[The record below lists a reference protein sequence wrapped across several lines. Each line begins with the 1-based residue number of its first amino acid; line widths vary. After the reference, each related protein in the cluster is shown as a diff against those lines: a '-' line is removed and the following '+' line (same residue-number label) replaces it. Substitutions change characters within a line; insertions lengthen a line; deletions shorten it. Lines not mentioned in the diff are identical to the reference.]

1 MQSMETKISYNSK
14 NLQLSKLFFFLLLL
28 TAILYSKTN
37 QSILSNNKLEYLNYL
52 EDENKENSE
61 QLEKDWINPIS
72 LSLSKNFGEVYDS
85 NQLRIGINQTI
96 FKNGGIYKAIKYAK
110 SLYKYNK
117 LDIQNTRK
125 NLIKDA
131 YVLLFN
137 MHILDLNIKKNE
149 LLLQNNNINISIKKE
164 QIFSGLL
171 DTSYLDNA
179 ILESNKTKNNLV
191 ELKYK
196 KIELQNKFKN
206 LSNVNYKTF
215 ALPKLKL
222 HNKKEFLKNNLNL
235 LKSQANI
242 EKKKYIWDMAVTK
255 YLPTLNVK
263 FDYLK
268 YFDKH
273 NKHNIIDTSISNYGL
288 ALNITLDYRSFN
300 VIEAQKI
307 SYLKNKLNFKNK
319 LLEEE
324 NFFKTKLA
332 KLDMIKEKKKIA
344 QDDYELYESLLKVMK
359 EEKSAGTKTSNEIDI
374 LLNSQRLKSI
384 DLDIYK
390 LEEQIE
396 LLVLY
401 SKVK

>member
-1 MQSMETKISYNSK
+1 MMNNCKAIKLN
-14 NLQLSKLFFFLLLL
+14 KLFLSLFLLVS
-28 TAILYSKTN
+28 ILHSKTN
-37 QSILSNNKLEYLNYL
+37 QDILSNNKLDYLNYL

-61 QLEKDWINPIS
+61 KLEKDWINPIS
-72 LSLSKNFGEVYDS
+72 LSLAKNFGEDYDTK
-85 NQLRIGINQTI
+85 QVRIGINQSI

-117 LDIQNTRK
+117 LDIENTKK

-137 MHILDLNIKKNE
+137 IHITDLNIKKNE
-149 LLLQNNNINISIKKE
+149 LLLKNNNINIDIKKE

-196 KIELQNKFKN
+196 KIELNNTFKN
-206 LSNVNYKTF
+206 LSNVDYKTF
-215 ALPKLKL
+215 SLPKLTL
-222 HNKKEFLKNNLNL
+222 NNKKEFLKNNLNL
-235 LKSQANI
+235 LKSKANI
-242 EKKKYIWDMAVTK
+242 ENKKYIWEMARTQ

-263 FDYLK
+263 YDYLK
-268 YFDKH
+268 YFDIH
-273 NKHNIIDTSISNYGL
+273 NKHKIKHSSTTNYGL
-288 ALNITLDYRSFN
+288 VLNIPLDFRSFN

-307 SYLKNKLNFKNK
+307 SYLKNKLNFQNK
-319 LLEEE
+319 LIEEE

-332 KLDMIKEKKKIA
+332 KLDMIKSKKQIA
-344 QDDYELYESLLKVMK
+344 RDDYKLYESLLKVMK
-359 EEKSAGTKTSNEIDI
+359 EEQNAGTKTSNEIDI

-384 DLDIYK
+384 DLDIYE

-396 LLVLY
+396 LLILY
-401 SKVK
+401 SKLK